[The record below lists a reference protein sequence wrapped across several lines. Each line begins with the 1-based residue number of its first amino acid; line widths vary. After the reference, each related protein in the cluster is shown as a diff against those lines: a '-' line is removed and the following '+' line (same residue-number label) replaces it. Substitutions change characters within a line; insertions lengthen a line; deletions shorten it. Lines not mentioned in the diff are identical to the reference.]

1 LSQRLTHHLAQ
12 IREVTS
18 LSSPVSSYQI
28 AFFNFLLIFGAAS
41 IGFLLQLHKN
51 L

>member
-18 LSSPVSSYQI
+18 AGLV
-28 AFFNFLLIFGAAS
+28 FLAYFI
-41 IGFLLQLHKN
+41 
-51 L
+51 